1 MSFKLLAIRP
11 LDGCN
16 PKFLKNL
23 QENRIYKFYND
34 YGFQDSNGN
43 EITDFSKFIE
53 VTKIEPN
60 SVNFT
65 NLYGDKIK
73 VSAIVG
79 KNGSGKSAL
88 VELFIACIN
97 QISLKL
103 KNEGDLT
110 SDAELITATKGDRK
124 KIKCQIFYEYNDN
137 EYFVVEIDDRNF
149 SFKNFNNNSDVFNLK
164 NFFYSEVINY
174 SIYAFNS
181 NIIGEWIDRLF
192 HKNDSYQ
199 IPVVIN
205 PKRDKNKEFGWSGI
219 IDVNNEKKLLEQRIL
234 VNLLRPIVKEEKEF
248 RKIGDNMLA
257 KKISITNKDLKDF
270 YIYTNFK
277 KEWGKKYIQF
287 KEKEI
292 LYEKIKT
299 NSKLN
304 FSINFESYYEKV
316 PTVSCGNPKQILY
329 LIKKKY
335 NIEDIQDTELQMRID
350 YYLIY
355 KVISICNKYK
365 EYKKFKTNPELIQK
379 SSKYRRYN
387 IKIGELISKI
397 EKDKEKNKH
406 YSHIIYKL
414 IQTINYVKN
423 YNKLWKNIDF
433 YKKIDLDKLSK
444 ELDLVKKDNED
455 LIELL
460 PPPIF
465 TTEIFLEDDK
475 NKKLVKLSDLSSGE
489 QQLIHS
495 ISSVTYHLNNINSVN
510 GTEIIK
516 YEYVNL
522 IFDEIEL
529 YFHPEFQRKLVNYL
543 LKQINN
549 TNLNSIKGINILFIT
564 HSPFI
569 LSDIAKQNVLFLEV
583 DEETKKSIPREY
595 KGDNTF
601 AENIHEMLTDGFFI
615 TSTKGEFAVSKINEF
630 LVDYKKWID
639 SSKKD
644 EDKMKKDFED
654 KKQYYFNLIMMIGEE
669 YIRKILESQFNDL
682 EVRFNQKSS
691 LQMEEENLIKRLIAI
706 NPNIKIDYNAKN

>member
-11 LDGCN
+11 LNGCN

-23 QENRIYKFYND
+23 QANRIYQFYND
-34 YGFQDSNGN
+34 YDFQDSNGVK
-43 EITDFSKFIE
+43 ITDFSKLIE
-53 VTKIEPN
+53 VTTIKP
-60 SVNFT
+60 SLTVLT

-73 VSAIVG
+73 ISAIVG

-103 KNEGDLT
+103 RNGGNLT
-110 SDAELITATKGDRK
+110 SDAELISATKGDRE
-124 KIKCQIFYEYNDN
+124 KIKCQIFYEYNN
-137 EYFVVEIDDRNF
+137 KEYFAIEINDRDF
-149 SFKNFNNNSDVFNLK
+149 SFKSFENDSEIFNLK

-205 PKRDKNKEFGWSGI
+205 PKRDKNSDLGWSGI

-270 YIYTNFK
+270 YVYTNFQ

-304 FSINFESYYEKV
+304 FSINFESYHEKV

-329 LIKKKY
+329 SIKKRY

-355 KVISICNKYK
+355 KLISICNKYK

-387 IKIGELISKI
+387 IKISELISKI

-433 YKKIDLDKLSK
+433 NKKINLDKLSK

-549 TNLNSIKGINILFIT
+549 TNLSSIKGINILFIT

-583 DEETKKSIPREY
+583 DEETKKSISREY

-615 TSTKGEFAVSKINEF
+615 TSTKGEFAISKINDF
-630 LVDYKKWID
+630 LDFYEKCSSINKGSEDYEIYKQKY
-639 SSKKD
+639 SSKN
-644 EDKMKKDFED
+644 FPL
-654 KKQYYFNLIMMIGEE
+654 LISLIGEE
-669 YIRKILESQFNDL
+669 YIRRILENHLEILEKLFETDSYKEKRISDL
-682 EVRFNQKSS
+682 KAEIEK
-691 LQMEEENLIKRLIAI
+691 L
-706 NPNIKIDYNAKN
+706 KNR